1 MVNIIWNRRKALNLR
16 RMRVEAQL
24 WKRFVC
30 GSDGID
36 CSVVCYLPGKAPMSR
51 IPKIIPPRS
60 RVRLIRAD
68 GQPPALRED
77 VGRQF
82 RVDYYSRKDG
92 LDCIWLVNEDGEY
105 EQTTDRKFLLK
116 YFDIEHLSREGSLF
130 GRGRPRLG
138 KIRAPSSL
146 ERLNGR
152 SSVEA
157 YEGAKEIVLEDDPRL
172 VSSVVRTLLQGKRAL
187 NRAAAAYALNLRH
200 GKAAIPALERT
211 VANRREHPKVR
222 GQAAESLAHNHR
234 PESHRILRENLNDVS
249 KDVRFWCAYSL
260 AEMCDEEALIPLRE
274 LAQSDHRSVRG
285 FWSVSRE
292 AKAAIRRIQKE
303 IKEYGRQRKACLFCS
318 KVRALPYSRKSHA

>member
-1 MVNIIWNRRKALNLR
+1 MLCPVLFFKGRLR
-16 RMRVEAQL
+16 RLM
-24 WKRFVC
+24 
-30 GSDGID
+30 G
-36 CSVVCYLPGKAPMSR
+36 R

-68 GQPPALRED
+68 GQPPAWRGD

-82 RVDYYSRKDG
+82 RVGYYNPKDG

-105 EQTTDRKFLLK
+105 EQTTGRKSLLK
-116 YFDIEHLSREGSLF
+116 FFDIEHLSQERSLL

-138 KIRAPSSL
+138 RMRVPSPL

-157 YEGAKEIVLEDDPRL
+157 YEGAKEIVLKDDPRL
-172 VSSVVRTLLQGKRAL
+172 VSSVVKTLLRGKRVF
-187 NRAAAAYALNLRH
+187 NRTAAAYALYLVH

-211 VANRREHPKVR
+211 VANRQEHPKVR

-234 PESHRILRENLNDVS
+234 PESHRVLRENLNDVS
-249 KDVRFWCAYSL
+249 KEVRFWCAYAL
-260 AEMCDEEALIPLRE
+260 AQMADEDALIPLKE
-274 LAQSDHRSVRG
+274 LAQSDHRPVRG

-292 AKAAIRRIQKE
+292 AKAAICTIRKERKKRGRR
-303 IKEYGRQRKACLFCS
+303 RNACLFCS
-318 KVRALPYSRKSHA
+318 KVRARPYSRKSHA